1 MKARALT
8 ESAAESRVR
17 VIDVSGT
24 RKLVH
29 RLAALGV
36 VPGAEITVVRPG
48 SPSLISI
55 GGAKV
60 ALGENA
66 AQLILVEK
74 ITR

>member
-1 MKARALT
+1 MKGPSLA
-8 ESAAESRVR
+8 ESGADSRVR
-17 VIDVSGT
+17 ITDVSGA

-36 VPGAEITVVRPG
+36 VPGAEITVMRPG

-55 GGAKV
+55 GGAKI
-60 ALGENA
+60 AIGEDA
-66 AQLILVEK
+66 ARLIRVEE